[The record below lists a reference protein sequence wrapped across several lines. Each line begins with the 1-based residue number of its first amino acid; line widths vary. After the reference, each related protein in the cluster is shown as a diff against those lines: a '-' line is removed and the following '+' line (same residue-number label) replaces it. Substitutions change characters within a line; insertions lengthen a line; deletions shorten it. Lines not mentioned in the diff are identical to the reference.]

1 MFKQTEA
8 VFVLN
13 SGRQVCCCRRY
24 EIKFIQCVS
33 WIWASSL
40 NLPKLWW
47 FDITFEPIFT
57 NGQAVSKNELRSKV
71 TRKQPSRVIDLNP

>member
-13 SGRQVCCCRRY
+13 SGRQVCRRY

-33 WIWASSL
+33 WIWASSIC
-40 NLPKLWW
+40 LWW
-47 FDITFEPIFT
+47 FDIKLEPIFT
-57 NGQAVSKNELRSKV
+57 TGQAASKNELRSKV
-71 TRKQPSRVIDLNP
+71 NRKQPSRVIDLNP